1 MHSTIWYHFYNLKNI
16 KNTHE
21 GVLPLVTLHALAPNR
36 AQHPICLLSKITW
49 LKHEGNGNGII

>member
-1 MHSTIWYHFYNLKNI
+1 M

-21 GVLPLVTLHALAPNR
+21 GVLLLVTLHALAPNR
-36 AQHPICLLSKITW
+36 AKHLIYLLSKITW